1 MKKNRF
7 VLLAAVFVLT
17 VTLTSCTMLMKEASL
32 STSNVEGNAV
42 VPVVAGFLRNDAIN
56 DRLKEAFLTEA
67 AQLAPVIQESEGRL
81 RVEYRLTQEKEGL
94 FGARY
99 AVTMYLADDRDAI
112 ELKTVNISGLDTVK
126 PLGQPDTS
134 WLDSLDVAEGAL
146 LMNRLGM
153 DVDPASLGDTVG
165 EREAIEVFIRLYED
179 FLGGETD
186 ISGVQVETD
195 DLTRKAYLLEY
206 TDYYGSGDYS
216 FDENLYLYRLS
227 MLTAKA
233 IANIERDV
241 YGRQSETVTGEE
253 FVRLLRT
260 LHDAMPVH
268 EVEGSEHRWSAL
280 CDVDT
285 DEILRTMALTDSPF
299 TRRDAAEL
307 LGRITKDGVHYKIK
321 YNDRNL
327 ERVEDSFDSIW
338 VRRAVTHGF
347 MNYYGESSLFAPSE
361 ELTLVN
367 AITSAQCYLN
377 TRYND
382 WSYAV
387 NYAWDNYLTRRD
399 VMVSAVRVADYFRDR
414 TDADRQFET
423 KTVVN
428 DRDYDWFFS
437 QKDTGK
443 YSAVNCMPSIA
454 TMASHWYDADSKA
467 TVQKM
472 RRTSDNGDGWTA
484 YELRCGLSA
493 YKVPYTVEDATLES
507 ITAAIDAGG
516 IVLAQYSDRP
526 YGVSGHCYVIY
537 GYRKY
542 RDSYT
547 FIVNDSDSLTHR
559 AELFG
564 RKAGNGDEIEA
575 RFAMWTISRFV
586 DDVTVVGVDDSNN

>member
-67 AQLAPVIQESEGRL
+67 AQLAPVIEESEGRL
-81 RVEYRLTQEKEGL
+81 RVEYRLTREKEGL

-126 PLGQPDTS
+126 PLGHPDTS

-260 LHDAMPVH
+260 LHAAMPVH

-307 LGRITKDGVHYKIK
+307 LGRITKDGVHYKMK

-367 AITSAQCYLN
+367 AINSAQCYLN

-382 WSYAV
+382 WSFAV